1 MPHPVHGG
9 YHWVC
14 VLNPDRIWTAVKGLL
29 DDAHAYAVR
38 RHENRMRRR
47 CADDG
52 LTTGADL

>member
-1 MPHPVHGG
+1 
-9 YHWVC
+9 